1 MGLSQEDHFGKLQK
15 RLAEDKNGN
24 KLKAPPPAPA
34 ESPVTVQPRRLSE
47 TFGPRVVLENKPK
60 ARKSSP
66 EETAARYVAH
76 EKTANGVYQEVA
88 TKQIVAPEKKL
99 QDPFTENARKSNDF
113 TERLMSR
120 SSSEKYAKVS
130 KQSGLITIGGKEKK
144 LRQDGKPALSL
155 NTRGAPT
162 AYVPESARRTQQA
175 GIRQKTRVEVEKQ
188 HLSGRSTPS
197 EMTMTTSYE
206 SHSSELDQI
215 PLTERPCAQ
224 VVWNVAIRPHY
235 ANLHDAVHRIADVS
249 TSSRLHSNNANSC
262 CRKLLSSWQMR
273 KTRWDFL

>member
-1 MGLSQEDHFGKLQK
+1 MCWRINQRH
-15 RLAEDKNGN
+15 
-24 KLKAPPPAPA
+24 
-34 ESPVTVQPRRLSE
+34 ESHL
-47 TFGPRVVLENKPK
+47 
-60 ARKSSP
+60 P

-130 KQSGLITIGGKEKK
+130 KQSGLITIGGKAEKK

-175 GIRQKTRVEVEKQ
+175 DSPED
-188 HLSGRSTPS
+188 SG
-197 EMTMTTSYE
+197 
-206 SHSSELDQI
+206 
-215 PLTERPCAQ
+215 
-224 VVWNVAIRPHY
+224 
-235 ANLHDAVHRIADVS
+235 
-249 TSSRLHSNNANSC
+249 
-262 CRKLLSSWQMR
+262 
-273 KTRWDFL
+273 